1 MEKVKNT
8 LLPGFLLLV
17 IIALLVFIYYNTFAM
32 LVIDWGINPDYSH
45 GYLIP
50 FISIYMMWHALME
63 RHPTVYLSSMWEL
76 LPFLAGVALQVV
88 ALVGAE
94 HFLQGVSLVVVL
106 WGLSLFLG
114 GKEVA
119 RCLAVPVGYL
129 IFMIP
134 LPSIIWNKI
143 SLLLKLQA
151 SNITSFLLSTYGSI
165 PFMQEGN
172 IFHLTSG
179 ALEVADAC
187 SGLRSLISMLALGVL
202 IAFISRYTLWKKW
215 VLVIAA
221 FPIAIIANII
231 RLVLLVFLADRYGIS
246 IAESFMHTLSGIL
259 VFVIGL
265 IMLFGV
271 HVLLASKGQVP
282 MKSEQL

>member
-1 MEKVKNT
+1 MIVIRRMEKVKNT

-151 SNITSFLLSTYGSI
+151 SNITSFS
-165 PFMQEGN
+165 
-172 IFHLTSG
+172 
-179 ALEVADAC
+179 
-187 SGLRSLISMLALGVL
+187 
-202 IAFISRYTLWKKW
+202 
-215 VLVIAA
+215 
-221 FPIAIIANII
+221 
-231 RLVLLVFLADRYGIS
+231 
-246 IAESFMHTLSGIL
+246 
-259 VFVIGL
+259 
-265 IMLFGV
+265 
-271 HVLLASKGQVP
+271 
-282 MKSEQL
+282 

>member
-1 MEKVKNT
+1 
-8 LLPGFLLLV
+8 
-17 IIALLVFIYYNTFAM
+17 
-32 LVIDWGINPDYSH
+32 
-45 GYLIP
+45 
-50 FISIYMMWHALME
+50 
-63 RHPTVYLSSMWEL
+63 
-76 LPFLAGVALQVV
+76 
-88 ALVGAE
+88 
-94 HFLQGVSLVVVL
+94 
-106 WGLSLFLG
+106 
-114 GKEVA
+114 
-119 RCLAVPVGYL
+119 
-129 IFMIP
+129 
-134 LPSIIWNKI
+134 
-143 SLLLKLQA
+143 
-151 SNITSFLLSTYGSI
+151 
-165 PFMQEGN
+165 MQEGN

>member
-1 MEKVKNT
+1 
-8 LLPGFLLLV
+8 
-17 IIALLVFIYYNTFAM
+17 M
-32 LVIDWGINPDYSH
+32 LIIDWGINPDYSH

-50 FISIYMMWHALME
+50 FISIYMMWHAIKE
-63 RHPTVYLSSMWEL
+63 RQPTVYLSSMWEL
-76 LPFLAGVALQVV
+76 LPLLAGIALQVV
-88 ALVGAE
+88 ALVGTE
-94 HFLQGVSLVVVL
+94 HFLQGVSLIIVL
-106 WGLSLFLG
+106 WGLSLSLG

-119 RCLAVPVGYL
+119 RCLAVPILYL

-151 SNITSFLLSTYGSI
+151 SNITSFFLTTCGSI

-172 IFHLTSG
+172 IFHLTGG

-202 IAFISRYTLWKKW
+202 IAFISRYPVWKKW

-221 FPIAIIANII
+221 FPIAIISNII
-231 RLVLLVFLADRYGIS
+231 RLLLLVFLADRYGIG
-246 IAESFMHTLSGIL
+246 IAESFMHTFSGVF

-271 HVLLASKGQVP
+271 HEMLARKGQVP
-282 MKSEQL
+282 MKSEQV